1 MEAITV
7 CQSKYK
13 IIIVIN
19 NGTKSKVTS
28 ITIMTGKGTETRNN
42 NQSTART
49 RKSAAGGQIRSER
62 GLMRFGEASGQSPG
76 QQSELD
82 ELIDRRRGRGR
93 PRVYVMCE
101 ERKKL

>member
-28 ITIMTGKGTETRNN
+28 ITIMTGKGTETR
-42 NQSTART
+42 
-49 RKSAAGGQIRSER
+49 
-62 GLMRFGEASGQSPG
+62 
-76 QQSELD
+76 
-82 ELIDRRRGRGR
+82 
-93 PRVYVMCE
+93 
-101 ERKKL
+101 RKKENKIIKVRHAPAKVRLADRSDLNGV